1 MKFLP
6 ILLLATSVN
15 AQVNHCAPVYT
26 NGVRIGY
33 YCWRS
38 TTPVQAAVVAVSNG
52 TYTFKPPLGP
62 RYNLVINGTN
72 VQKRATVEAPPH
84 PSAVSF
90 KSHSAKPLSSNGGTL
105 TK

>member
-6 ILLLATSVN
+6 ILLLATSAN

-26 NGVRIGY
+26 NGSRLGY

-38 TTPVQAAVVAVSNG
+38 PTPVQAAVVAVSNG

-72 VQKRATVEAPPH
+72 VHKPTVEAPPH
-84 PSAVSF
+84 PQAISF
-90 KSHSAKPLSSNGGTL
+90 RSHAPKPRSRLPKPPANP
-105 TK
+105 